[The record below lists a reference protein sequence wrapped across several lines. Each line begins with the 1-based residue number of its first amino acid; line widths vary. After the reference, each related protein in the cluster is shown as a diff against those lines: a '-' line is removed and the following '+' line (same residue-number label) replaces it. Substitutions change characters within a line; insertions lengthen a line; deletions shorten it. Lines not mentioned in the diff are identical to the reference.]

1 MLFSFNCFGVKLGGG
16 CSWSLHNMVM
26 LLTISDEHL
35 FFSYY
40 SENKKTTTMLI
51 TQKEHNFPGGAFFF
65 ASGQMFLVTSVTR
78 TRVGSVLVL
87 MRLIDFFCWC
97 CAVTKLGQPTFACGS
112 ASTSF
117 ICISYNSK
125 CYFKAFL
132 TE

>member
-40 SENKKTTTMLI
+40 SENQKKKKSMLI

-78 TRVGSVLVL
+78 TRVGSVL

-117 ICISYNSK
+117 ICIFYNSK
-125 CYFKAFL
+125 CYFKAFF